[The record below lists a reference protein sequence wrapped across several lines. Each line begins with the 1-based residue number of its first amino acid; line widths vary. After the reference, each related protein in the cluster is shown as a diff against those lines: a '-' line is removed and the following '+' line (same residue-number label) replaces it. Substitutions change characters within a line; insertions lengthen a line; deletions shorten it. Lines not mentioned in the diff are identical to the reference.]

1 MATAYTA
8 PAHTAAAHTAAAQPA
23 AAQQP
28 QELSGVVVGWKHRT
42 FARNIHLTV
51 QSSSQGKPSPN
62 AVDTHNLLMTRSQA
76 MLLANY
82 LMQLSGYEARPPRR
96 RRWLARL
103 FG

>member
-1 MATAYTA
+1 MATAHIAAANTA
-8 PAHTAAAHTAAAQPA
+8 PAH
-23 AAQQP
+23 QP

-51 QSSSQGKPSPN
+51 QSSSKGRPAPN
-62 AVDTHNLLMTRSQA
+62 AVDMHHLLMTRSQA

-82 LMQLSGYEARPPRR
+82 LMQLSGYEAQPPRR
-96 RRWLARL
+96 RGWLARL

>member
-1 MATAYTA
+1 MATAHGTDSF
-8 PAHTAAAHTAAAQPA
+8 
-23 AAQQP
+23 AAQQTVQQNAP

-51 QSSSQGKPSPN
+51 QSTSRGQPTPGTVN
-62 AVDTHNLLMTRSQA
+62 THNLLMTRSQA

-82 LMQLSGYEARPPRR
+82 LMQLSGFEAQPPRR
-96 RRWLARL
+96 RGWIARL

>member
-1 MATAYTA
+1 MATAHVTDGI
-8 PAHTAAAHTAAAQPA
+8 
-23 AAQQP
+23 AAQQTVQHSPP

-51 QSSSQGKPSPN
+51 QSTSRGQPTPCTVN
-62 AVDTHNLLMTRSQA
+62 THNLLMTRSQA

-82 LMQLSGYEARPPRR
+82 LMQLSGFEAQPRR
-96 RRWLARL
+96 RRNWIARL

>member
-1 MATAYTA
+1 MATAHTS
-8 PAHTAAAHTAAAQPA
+8 PAR
-23 AAQQP
+23 QP

-51 QSSSQGKPSPN
+51 QSSSHGAPSPE
-62 AVDTHNLLMTRSQA
+62 AVDTHHLLMTRSQA

-82 LMQLSGYEARPPRR
+82 LMQLSGYEAQPPQRR
-96 RRWLARL
+96 NWLSRL